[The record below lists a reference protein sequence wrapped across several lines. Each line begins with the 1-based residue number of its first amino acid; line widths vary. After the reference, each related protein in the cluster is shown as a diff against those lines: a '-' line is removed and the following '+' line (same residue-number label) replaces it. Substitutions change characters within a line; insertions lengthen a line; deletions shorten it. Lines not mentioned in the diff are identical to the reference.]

1 MKSKTLVSLLIMLFV
16 ISCNKGNLRN
26 TADNAIN
33 SNKSPET
40 SQITVNTY
48 ESFKVLQDNGNQPW
62 GKWNEYESFKVLQDN
77 GNQPWGKWNEEV
89 TKNVKIKIYEG
100 EFYADGYGDCST
112 GFYITQDHQN
122 SHIPVFHIPG
132 DNFRILRYERN
143 EEGLLFYILGQGRI
157 SNPSGFP
164 SFKDDFEGQ
173 IQMIFLSKNESQFIF
188 KDVIDEEG
196 YRMSKFLKENFTYYR
211 LPVEP

>member
-1 MKSKTLVSLLIMLFV
+1 MKKISLLALIFLILV
-16 ISCNKGNLRN
+16 SCNKNNKDNSRN

-33 SNKSPET
+33 SNKSSET
-40 SQITVNTY
+40 SQITVNSY
-48 ESFKVLQDNGNQPW
+48 
-62 GKWNEYESFKVLQDN
+62 EYESFKVLQDN

-112 GFYITQDHQN
+112 GFYITQQDDQN
-122 SHIPVFHIPG
+122 SRIPVFHIPG
-132 DNFRILRYERN
+132 DDFRILKYERN
-143 EEGLLFYILGQGRI
+143 EEGLLFYILGQGIRDN
-157 SNPSGFP
+157 SSGPP

-173 IQMIFLSKNESQFIF
+173 IQMIFLSENESQFIF